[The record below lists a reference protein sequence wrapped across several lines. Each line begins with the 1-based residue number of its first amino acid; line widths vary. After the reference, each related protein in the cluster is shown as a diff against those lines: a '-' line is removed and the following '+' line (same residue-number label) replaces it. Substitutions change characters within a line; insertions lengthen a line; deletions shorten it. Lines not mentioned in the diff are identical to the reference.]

1 MSKKSKKLLILS
13 CLWVKN
19 GRLGCCLDS
28 STATERSEGTGK
40 RKRPAYR
47 LSEGVGL

>member
-40 RKRPAYR
+40 RKRPACGIF
-47 LSEGVGL
+47 EGAGV